1 MLTRLDI
8 SKYRGFRQCKL
19 DGMAQVTLFVGKNNS
34 GKTSVLESA
43 HFLASGGDPDV
54 LATAAARRNEVVQ
67 IKGDEPALVDVS
79 HLFNGHEVRPGSD
92 FSITGTN
99 GFLPIRVTAVP
110 LHEAGPPED
119 FFGFSGTVRPA
130 FALRIEGGRPRLD
143 GKDHA
148 KIPTRTVFLSAEGAM
163 LIDHRRSPRRYVGDV
178 RAEGP
183 PVVFISPD
191 SLPSVPLGSMWNLI
205 LRDKRE
211 NEVKDAMRILA
222 PSLEDIVFQTS
233 EISPRVYSSHAG
245 VLVSFKNDLR
255 RFPLG
260 SMGDG
265 MRRLLFLSV
274 SLIHVRY
281 GLLLVDEIDTGLH
294 HSVMAD
300 MWKLVVNTA
309 KAYGIQVLATTHS
322 LDCTRG
328 LAEFVKANPD
338 KAHLVAVHRVD
349 SGADQ
354 TAVFPGQ
361 QVVTAVDQEIEM
373 RG

>member
-1 MLTRLDI
+1 MLTSLEI
-8 SKYRGFRQCKL
+8 SKYRGFRQCRL

-54 LATAAARRNEVVQ
+54 IATAAARRNEVVQ
-67 IKGDEPALVDVS
+67 LKSDEPALVDVS

-92 FSITGTN
+92 FSITGVN
-99 GFLPIRVTAVP
+99 GFPQIKVTAVP
-110 LHEAGPPED
+110 LHEAGPQEE
-119 FFGFSGTVRPA
+119 FFAFSGSLRPA
-130 FALRIEGGRPRLD
+130 FALRIEGGRARVD
-143 GKDHA
+143 GKEHQ
-148 KIPTRTVFLSAEGAM
+148 KPPSRTVFLSAEGAM
-163 LIDHRRSPRRYVGDV
+163 LIDHRRSPRRFIGDV
-178 RAEGP
+178 RSEGP

-191 SLPSVPLGSMWNLI
+191 SLPSVALGGMWNLI

-211 NEVKDAMRILA
+211 NEVKEAMRILA

-233 EISPRVYSSHAG
+233 EFAPRTSSTQAG
-245 VLVSFKNDLR
+245 VLVSFKNDVR

-274 SLIHVRY
+274 SLIHVRK

-294 HSVMAD
+294 HSVMAN

-309 KAYGIQVLATTHS
+309 KTYGIQVLATTHS

-328 LAEFVKANPD
+328 LADFVKESPGD
-338 KAHLVAVHRVD
+338 SDLVAVHRVD
-349 SGADQ
+349 CDADQ
-354 TAVFPGQ
+354 TVVFPGRQ
-361 QVVTAVDQEIEM
+361 IVTAVEQEIEM

>member
-1 MLTRLDI
+1 
-8 SKYRGFRQCKL
+8 
-19 DGMAQVTLFVGKNNS
+19 
-34 GKTSVLESA
+34 
-43 HFLASGGDPDV
+43 
-54 LATAAARRNEVVQ
+54 
-67 IKGDEPALVDVS
+67 
-79 HLFNGHEVRPGSD
+79 
-92 FSITGTN
+92 
-99 GFLPIRVTAVP
+99 
-110 LHEAGPPED
+110 
-119 FFGFSGTVRPA
+119 
-130 FALRIEGGRPRLD
+130 
-143 GKDHA
+143 
-148 KIPTRTVFLSAEGAM
+148 M
-163 LIDHRRSPRRYVGDV
+163 LIDHRRSPRRFIGGV
-178 RAEGP
+178 RTEGP

-191 SLPSVPLGSMWNLI
+191 SLPSVPLGGMWNLI

-233 EISPRVYSSHAG
+233 DFTPRLAATHSG
-245 VLVSFKNDLR
+245 VLVSFKDDIR

-274 SLIHVRY
+274 SLIHVRK

-294 HSVMAD
+294 HSVMAN

-309 KAYGIQVLATTHS
+309 KTYGIQVLATTHS

-328 LAEFVKANPD
+328 LADFVKRNAD
-338 KAHLVAVHRVD
+338 DADLVAVHRVD

-361 QVVTAVDQEIEM
+361 QVVTAVEQEIEM